1 MIRVLQTIT
10 ILQTLYLVKQFKAF
24 RVFETEH
31 GFEHR
36 IVELPIDSLPK
47 NEVLIRVA
55 YSGVNYKDLLSS
67 RGNKGITRNYPH
79 TPGIDASGIV
89 ESDSSNTFKTGDE
102 VVVMGYD
109 LGMNTHG
116 GFSEYI
122 SVPAAWI
129 MPLPKGLSLHAAMSV
144 GTSGFTAALGIIKM
158 LRCGQTPQKG
168 PVIVSGATGGVGS
181 FAVAML
187 AKLGFEVW
195 ASTGKVKESDYLLS
209 LGASKILDR
218 NEVED
223 TSGKPLLRQRWA
235 GAFDTVGGNTLISIL
250 KACSKEACVATCGN
264 VTGAS
269 LALTSFPF
277 ILNGVN
283 LLGINAADTPMAFR
297 KEIWRI
303 LVQDWQFVIPN
314 QTEKIISLVDLESAL
329 TSLEKGINK
338 GRYLLKL

>member
-1 MIRVLQTIT
+1 M
-10 ILQTLYLVKQFKAF
+10 
-24 RVFETEH
+24 FETEQ
-31 GFEHR
+31 GFERR

-55 YSGVNYKDLLSS
+55 YSGVNYKDVLSS

-116 GFSEYI
+116 AFGEYI
-122 SVPAAWI
+122 SVPAAWV
-129 MPLPKGLSLHAAMSV
+129 MPLPAGLSLHSAMSV

-168 PVIVSGATGGVGS
+168 PVVVSGATGGVGS
-181 FAVAML
+181 FAVALL

-195 ASTGKVKESDYLLS
+195 ASTGKLQETDYLLS
-209 LGASKILDR
+209 LGAAKVIDR

-223 TSGKPLLRQRWA
+223 TSGKPLLRPRWA

-283 LLGINAADTPMAFR
+283 LLGINAADTPMPFR
-297 KEIWRI
+297 KEIWQI
-303 LVQDWQFVIPN
+303 MVGDWKFSIPE
-314 QTEKIISLVDLESAL
+314 QAETIISLTGLEDAL
-329 TSLEKGINK
+329 STLEQGAAK
-338 GRYLLKL
+338 GRFVLQL